1 MTHLLSK
8 LEPADTTSKVRRV
21 RSDALRNR
29 EAILDAARRTFEV
42 EGVMA
47 SLDGI
52 AVLAGVGNATLY
64 RNFPTRDDLLA
75 AVIQS
80 SFEDALAYGQGL
92 SAALDPG
99 PALAEWL
106 VGLAWRLHIWHD
118 LPYCLASA
126 HADPSASL
134 NDSNRPMIKETE
146 RLLQAAQAGDQAA
159 VAISA
164 DEVFE
169 LVLALSWAIDR
180 YGDTEAVARRRVMI
194 GTVGVFV
201 PPTGPGVVPDLTVP
215 EPRP

>member
-1 MTHLLSK
+1 MTDRLARQD
-8 LEPADTTSKVRRV
+8 PAETTRRARRP

-29 EAILDAARRTFEV
+29 EAILDAARQTFEA

-47 SLDGI
+47 PLDGI

-64 RNFPTRDDLLA
+64 RNFPTREDLLA

-80 SFEDALAYGQGL
+80 SFDAALAYGHQL
-92 SAALDPG
+92 SEALEPA

-106 VGLAWRLHIWHD
+106 VGLAWRLRIWHD

-126 HADPSASL
+126 RADGSASL
-134 NDSNRPMIKETE
+134 NDANRPLIVETE
-146 RLLQAAQAGDQAA
+146 RLLRAAQASNRAA
-159 VAISA
+159 PAVTA
-164 DEVFE
+164 EQVFE

-180 YGDTEAVARRRVMI
+180 YKDSEPVARQRVLM

-201 PPTGPGVVPDLTVP
+201 PCQELGHENSPAAG
-215 EPRP
+215 